1 MTELKKQSFVE
12 QLLVSVGSETS
23 FGVKWKVETSECQ
36 LYEVKL
42 KAETCKCRLYE
53 VELKVET
60 CKCQL
65 YEAKLTLNLE
75 NVTFPCVFMH
85 LLTANSGKVKFTR

>member
-42 KAETCKCRLYE
+42 K
-53 VELKVET
+53 VET

-65 YEAKLTLNLE
+65 YKESLRLRLA
-75 NVTFPCVFMH
+75 NVD
-85 LLTANSGKVKFTR
+85 FTRQS